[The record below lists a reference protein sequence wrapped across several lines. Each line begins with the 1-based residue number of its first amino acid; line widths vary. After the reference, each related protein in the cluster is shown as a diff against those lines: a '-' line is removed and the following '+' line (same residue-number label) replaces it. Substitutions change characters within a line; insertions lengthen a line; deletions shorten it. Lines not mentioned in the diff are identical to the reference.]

1 MTRACARWFPALF
14 LLLVAT
20 GCATAPTGPPAFS
33 PPAAELA
40 QYLADP
46 TIGLTEVSQGVLA
59 SREAHSRL
67 LRTGE
72 TPAIRRELE
81 TLLAAQPDLAPA
93 RVVLAQALLVA
104 GDAEAAAAEARQA
117 GVAAGLARELILGR
131 ALEASNRTAEA
142 AIVFA
147 RAAAVSPVARSAAE
161 RLGPEAAAVLAS
173 KVADATAKRRFP
185 EAERALADLTLL
197 RPNARRT
204 LELRL
209 ELASA
214 TGNRVL
220 ELELL
225 RQVAA
230 DAGAPTALRLRRA
243 DLELAMGDAAA
254 GLAIVQQ
261 LAAAAPGDADI
272 ADQLRRAQ
280 FRWRVVNSP
289 EAVRRAASL
298 AQLSRADGA
307 VLLYWCLPQVRTGVG
322 GEARIASDVLDHP
335 AREEIVRVVN
345 LGLLSVDDTLH
356 TFGPDRPLRRA
367 DLLTALLRVLA
378 RAPASEGCA
387 ARATTTGGDAP
398 GLCERAASCGL
409 VPTAG
414 DCLAGGGVSGGEALE
429 MIRRATERLE
439 LP

>member
-1 MTRACARWFPALF
+1 MTRALPRSFPALF

-20 GCATAPTGPPAFS
+20 GCATAPPGPPAFS
-33 PPAAELA
+33 PPAPELA

-46 TIGLTEVSQGVLA
+46 TTGVTGSEQGALA
-59 SREAHSRL
+59 AREAHSRL

-72 TPAIRRELE
+72 APAIRREME
-81 TLLAAQPDLAPA
+81 ALLATQPDLAPA
-93 RVVLAQALLVA
+93 RVVLAQALLVS
-104 GDAEAAAAEARQA
+104 GNAEAAAAEARRA
-117 GVAAGLARELILGR
+117 GVAAGPARELILGR
-131 ALEASNRTAEA
+131 ALEGTSRLAEA

-147 RAAAVSPVARSAAE
+147 RAAADSPVARSAAE
-161 RLGPEAAAVLAS
+161 RLGPEAAAILAS
-173 KVADATAKRRFP
+173 KVADATAKSRFP

-197 RPNARRT
+197 QPKARRT

-209 ELASA
+209 ELAGA
-214 TGNRVL
+214 IGDREL

-225 RQVAA
+225 RQLAA
-230 DAGAPTALRLRRA
+230 DATAPTALRLRRA

-272 ADQLRRAQ
+272 AEHLRRAQ
-280 FRWRVVNSP
+280 FRWRVVNAP
-289 EAVRRAASL
+289 EGVRRAASL
-298 AQLSRADGA
+298 AQISRADGA
-307 VLLYWCLPQVRTGVG
+307 VLLYWCLPQVRTGKG

-345 LGLLSVDDTLH
+345 LGLLSVDETLH
-356 TFGPDRPLRRA
+356 TFGPERPLRRSE
-367 DLLTALLRVLA
+367 LLAALLRVLA
-378 RAPASEGCA
+378 RAPASGQCA
-387 ARATTTGGDAP
+387 AGAMTTGGDASD
-398 GLCERAASCGL
+398 LCERAASCGL

-414 DCLAGGGVSGGEALE
+414 DCLAGGGLSGAEALE

>member
-14 LLLVAT
+14 LLLIAT
-20 GCATAPTGPPAFS
+20 GCATAPTGPPALS

-40 QYLADP
+40 QYLVDP
-46 TIGLTEVSQGVLA
+46 TIGATEVSQGVLA

-72 TPAIRRELE
+72 APAIRREME
-81 TLLAAQPDLAPA
+81 SLLAAQPDLAPA
-93 RVVLAQALLVA
+93 RVVLAQALLVS
-104 GDAEAAAAEARQA
+104 GDAEAAAAEARLA
-117 GVAAGLARELILGR
+117 SVAAGLARELILGR
-131 ALEASNRTAEA
+131 ALEAANRTAEA

-185 EAERALADLTLL
+185 EAERSLADLTLL
-197 RPNARRT
+197 QPKARRT
-204 LELRL
+204 QELRL

-214 TGNRVL
+214 TGNREL

-225 RQVAA
+225 RLLGA
-230 DAGAPTALRLRRA
+230 DAGAPKVLRLRRA

-261 LAAAAPGDADI
+261 LAAAAPGDAEI
-272 ADQLRRAQ
+272 ADHLRRAQ

-298 AQLSRADGA
+298 AQVSRADGA
-307 VLLYWCLPQVRTGVG
+307 VLLYWCLPQVRTGKG

-335 AREEIVRVVN
+335 AREEIVRVAN
-345 LGLLSVDDTLH
+345 LGLLSVDETLH
-356 TFGPDRPLRRA
+356 TFGPDRPLRRS

-378 RAPASEGCA
+378 RAPASGPCA
-387 ARATTTGGDAP
+387 AGGDAS

-414 DCLAGGGVSGGEALE
+414 DCLAGGGVSGAEALE